1 MAIYKLH
8 SSGEITPVRVHEKIG
23 KLITEG
29 YPKKQALAIAYSE
42 ARQDWRT
49 KHSDKKIPPWLDNLY
64 GKNPISEKTVHK
76 LRKAAPKTF
85 MRMTDEEIKMGVKV
99 KKNPIK
105 NKKQEY
111 MHFIRYSL
119 IPEYEMKKSG
129 YATDFD
135 TIYQILSGRFNKSEA
150 KNFLRY
156 LRQTIIPDSKDAGY
170 YSTAKDLQTGAN
182 YIGKILGKPIKKNP
196 VRALKKPKKFSGD
209 WFVDILASGGAGQQ
223 WTALAS
229 FKDGK
234 KAVDYARAYSIAK
247 NVKTRVYKD
256 SPTK

>member
-1 MAIYKLH
+1 MHL
-8 SSGEITPVRVHEKIG
+8 TPNALSDKISQLV
-23 KLITEG
+23 KEG
-29 YPKKQALAIAYSE
+29 YPKKQAIAVAYSE
-42 ARQDWRT
+42 MRIAWRD
-49 KHSDKKIPPWLDNLY
+49 KHPVGKFPVWLLIESR
-64 GKNPISEKTVHK
+64 GKNPISEKTAHK

-85 MRMTDEEIKMGVKV
+85 MRMTDEEIKRGVKV

-156 LRQTIIPDSKDAGY
+156 LRKTIIPDSKDAGY

-182 YIGKILGKPIKKNP
+182 YIDKILGKPIKKNP
-196 VRALKKPKKFSGD
+196 VRALSAKPSRR
-209 WFVDILASGGAGQQ
+209 GQQ
-223 WTALAS
+223 TLIKDES
-229 FKDGK
+229 IFKVAISLDK
-234 KAVDYARAYSIAK
+234 KNWDTVARFNKVSSAKQYARALRKVHPSHYIK
-247 NVKTRVYKD
+247 VFEV
-256 SPTK
+256 